1 LNSSKE
7 RALNPDDI
15 IAFAAV
21 VLIFGGGGAILFS
34 ITPIGKAIAARILG
48 KKSATGADEETA
60 EDVRELRREVD
71 ELRHVE
77 QQVSELGERVD
88 FLERLV
94 AKQREPERLAP
105 PGAR

>member
-1 LNSSKE
+1 MEDWLIPLV
-7 RALNPDDI
+7 AILT
-15 IAFAAV
+15 
-21 VLIFGGGGAILFS
+21 IFGGGTLVLLS
-34 ITPIGKAIAARILG
+34 ITPVGKAIAARIL
-48 KKSATGADEETA
+48 KKPLPGEFDEDMA
-60 EDVRELRREVD
+60 EEVRELRREVD
-71 ELRHVE
+71 ELRSVG